1 MVNRALLLPLFSQ
14 EDDVIVEESS
24 LSASEGEIDGE
35 MEGDGSEDDIRE
47 LRARRHALTHKL
59 AQQQKRR
66 DKIQVSPDAI
76 FICTPCLLL
85 TLMIVAPE
93 YFKLMI

>member
-1 MVNRALLLPLFSQ
+1 M
-14 EDDVIVEESS
+14 EESS
-24 LSASEGEIDGE
+24 LSASEGE

-76 FICTPCLLL
+76 FICTPRLLL

>member
-1 MVNRALLLPLFSQ
+1 MSVLRFHSFISFSLLFSSKWTDAVVSRAILIRFFFFQ

-24 LSASEGEIDGE
+24 LSASEGEMDGE
-35 MEGDGSEDDIRE
+35 MERDESEDDIRE

-66 DKIQVSPDAI
+66 DKIQVSQ
-76 FICTPCLLL
+76 
-85 TLMIVAPE
+85 
-93 YFKLMI
+93 